1 MFFSIVAPKIV
12 VADHRSRDIAWPVT
26 SPVEVEVGRLSSVFK
41 LYMSYVD
48 VFIIYFILLLIK
60 SERVSDRTE
69 FWQVLI

>member
-41 LYMSYVD
+41 LYYYYICTV
-48 VFIIYFILLLIK
+48 
-60 SERVSDRTE
+60 
-69 FWQVLI
+69 

>member
-26 SPVEVEVGRLSSVFK
+26 STVEVEVGRLSSVLIVLL
-41 LYMSYVD
+41 LYMYYID
-48 VFIIYFILLLIK
+48 VFIIYFFLLLIK

-69 FWQVLI
+69 FW